1 MTKKFV
7 LAPDS
12 FKESMSAKE
21 ACLAMEKGIL
31 AVFKDA
37 DIQHVPMADG
47 GEGTVDSLVDA
58 TGGTRVPVRV
68 AGPLPD
74 QIVETYY
81 GLLGDQETVVIEMA
95 KANGIELVKA
105 AERNPLITSTY
116 GTGEMIQHALN
127 HGSIIII
134 FGIGGSVTN
143 DGGAGMIQALGAR
156 LLDKEGQELTRGGGA
171 LDKLAQID
179 LTQFDQR
186 IFATEV
192 LVASDVNNPLTGPTG
207 ASHVFGPQKGA
218 TEEMVAQLDKNL
230 AHYAAIIKK
239 EVGIDVEM
247 MPGAGAAG
255 GLGAGLLAFT
265 KAQLRPGIDIVFT
278 GEGGMD
284 LQTKF
289 GKAPYCVSRLA
300 KKYQKPVFA
309 CAGYIGKDVDVLY
322 EEGMTAIFGILAK
335 AEPLEAA
342 LKNGPVNLER
352 TVENI
357 ARTLQLVPCD

>member
-105 AERNPLITSTY
+105 VERNPLITSTY

-127 HGSIIII
+127 HGAKKIII
-134 FGIGGSVTN
+134 GIGGSVTN

-179 LTQFDQR
+179 LTEFDQR

-265 KAQLRPGIDIVFT
+265 KAQLRSGIDIVVEVNQLEEKIKAADYVFT

-284 LQTKF
+284 FQTKF
-289 GKAPYCVSRLA
+289 
-300 KKYQKPVFA
+300 QK
-309 CAGYIGKDVDVLY
+309 
-322 EEGMTAIFGILAK
+322 
-335 AEPLEAA
+335 
-342 LKNGPVNLER
+342 
-352 TVENI
+352 
-357 ARTLQLVPCD
+357 